1 MAPKDLLRF
10 FDRLRIKEDNRF
22 EEISEQKIFTPKLGA
37 CVDTVFLEKNV
48 SKGIRRSR
56 QGDTKCNWLMEKGG
70 GWSTGFADG
79 QGSSNLSMGQRVMAD
94 SQPED

>member
-37 CVDTVFLEKNV
+37 CVDTVFLEKKRIKRDKEKQARRYKVQLADGKRRRMVNR
-48 SKGIRRSR
+48 IRRWSR
-56 QGDTKCNWLMEKGG
+56 KLKSVNGPASHG
-70 GWSTGFADG
+70 
-79 QGSSNLSMGQRVMAD
+79 R
-94 SQPED
+94 